1 MTKVSTGRTRKGVL
15 KVVASLALVAASIGM
30 AWSWNARATP
40 PAVCQTLRLARI
52 VNVLLESPAKLSCEG
67 VTGSELDKLP
77 LGTAFRGPHE
87 RSASELLLRQ
97 KATAIGLIPGQGMP
111 GVLGELGKLHHVPG
125 LRGVVLAPEFAAF
138 SAVREPVLSAVESDA
153 LAYVARALFRG
164 AREPSLS
171 SFPASL
177 RKVERV
183 EVIVTL
189 SENGRPLLWRSTRG
203 TSIARAM
210 LTATRVA
217 RDRWHESS
225 QTKGGPLE
233 KRLPALDVEVGILS
247 EDGTLA
253 SLQPSFVNKAI
264 TPGHG
269 LGFDYRNGWHYLSPS
284 EVATRGKGKPYA
296 ALQALMA
303 DQGFSPSALKDP
315 NLRVYRFVPITLGV
329 SKAPLGG
336 AASGE

>member
-1 MTKVSTGRTRKGVL
+1 VTTIQSGSTRGRVL
-15 KVVASLALVAASIGM
+15 KVIALWGLIVGVIAVAWL
-30 AWSWNARATP
+30 WNARATS
-40 PAVCQTLRLARI
+40 PAVCEALRLSRVATVILAPGAHLDCAGIETRE
-52 VNVLLESPAKLSCEG
+52 LTSPLEAALA
-67 VTGSELDKLP
+67 
-77 LGTAFRGPHE
+77 GTQEKAV
-87 RSASELLLRQ
+87 AELLARE
-97 KATAIGLIPGQGMP
+97 KATALGVVPGQGR
-111 GVLGELGKLHHVPG
+111 GGILGQLAAFQHVSG
-125 LRGVVLAPEFAAF
+125 LRGVVLAPDFAAF
-138 SAVREPVLSAVESDA
+138 TAVREPVLSARESDA

-171 SFPASL
+171 SFPATL

-189 SENGRPLLWRSTRG
+189 SEGGRPLLWRSTRG

-225 QTKGGPLE
+225 QSKGGPLE

-247 EDGTLA
+247 EDGTLV
-253 SLQPSFVNKAI
+253 SLQPSFVNQAI
-264 TPGHG
+264 TKGHG

-284 EVATRGKGKPYA
+284 DVAQRGKGKPSA

-303 DQGFSPSALKDP
+303 DQGLGPAALEDP
-315 NLRVYRFVPITLGV
+315 NLRVYRFVPLTLGV
-329 SKAPLGG
+329 SKAPLTG
-336 AASGE
+336 AGSGD

>member
-1 MTKVSTGRTRKGVL
+1 MTRIQSGRARGSVFKVLAVWGLIVGGIA
-15 KVVASLALVAASIGM
+15 VAWL
-30 AWSWNARATP
+30 WNARATSP
-40 PAVCQTLRLARI
+40 EICEALRLARVATVI
-52 VNVLLESPAKLSCEG
+52 LAPDAELNCAGIATRELASHTLEAAL
-67 VTGSELDKLP
+67 TG
-77 LGTAFRGPHE
+77 TQE
-87 RSASELLLRQ
+87 RTVAELLSRE
-97 KATAIGLIPGQGMP
+97 KATALGIVPGKGRA
-111 GVLGELGKLHHVPG
+111 GVLGQLAEFQHVPG
-125 LRGVVLAPEFAAF
+125 LRGVVLAPEFSAF
-138 SAVREPVLSAVESDA
+138 TSVREPVLSAREADA

-171 SFPASL
+171 SFPVAL

-189 SENGRPLLWRSTRG
+189 SEGGRPLLWRSTRA

-225 QTKGGPLE
+225 QSKGGPLE
-233 KRLPALDVEVGILS
+233 KRLPTLDVEVGILS

-253 SLQPSFVNKAI
+253 SLQPSFVNQAI
-264 TPGHG
+264 TEGHG

-284 EVATRGKGKPYA
+284 DVALRGKGKPYA
-296 ALQALMA
+296 ALEALMA
-303 DQGFSPSALKDP
+303 DQGLGPAALQDP

-329 SKAPLGG
+329 SKAPLTAAG
-336 AASGE
+336 AGD

>member
-1 MTKVSTGRTRKGVL
+1 M
-15 KVVASLALVAASIGM
+15 LALVAAAIAL
-30 AWSWNARATP
+30 AWSWNARSTL
-40 PAVCQTLRLARI
+40 PAICEGLRMAR
-52 VNVLLESPAKLSCEG
+52 VSTVLLHAPATLECDG
-67 VTGSELDKLP
+67 VSTAELDGLP
-77 LGTAFRGPHE
+77 VGAALQGTHE
-87 RSASELLLRQ
+87 RQAADLLLRA
-97 KATAIGLIPGQGMP
+97 KATAVGLVPGQGGS
-111 GVLGELGKLHHVPG
+111 GVLGELGKLQHVPG
-125 LRGVVLAPEFAAF
+125 LRGVVLAPELATF
-138 SAVREPVLSAVESDA
+138 SAVREPVLSAAESDA

-164 AREPSLS
+164 AREPSLA
-171 SFPASL
+171 SFPGSL

-233 KRLPALDVEVGILS
+233 KRLPSLDVEVGMLS

-253 SLQPSFVNKAI
+253 SLQPSFVNSVI
-264 TPGHG
+264 TSSHG
-269 LGFDYRNGWHYLSPS
+269 LGFDYRNAWHYLSPA
-284 EVATRGKGKPYA
+284 EVQARGKGKPYA

-303 DQGFSPSALKDP
+303 DQGLAPTVLKDP
-315 NLRVYRFVPITLGV
+315 NLRVYRFVPLMLGV

-336 AASGE
+336 ATAGE